1 MRVMV
6 LGANGM
12 LGHKLI
18 QTLSEHFDVIGTV
31 RDDAKN
37 FSQHP
42 VLGSMELLG
51 NVCADQFDSVRKAID
66 FYGPDYVVNCI
77 GIVKQ
82 LPSAHDAIASITINA
97 LFPHQLAQYCRDSG
111 TRVVHYSTD
120 CIFSGNVGNYKEED
134 FPDATDLYGR
144 TKYLGEVD
152 YENCLTLRTSIIGRE
167 LGKSHSLI
175 EWFIA
180 QNGKCIKGYTKAIFS
195 GLTTKVHGDI
205 LSQIFRQWPQLSGIY
220 HLAAKPIS
228 KYALL
233 SLVKEKYGLDITI
246 EPDET
251 VVCDRS
257 LDGSKFFQ
265 KTGLA
270 PPDWDRMI
278 EDMLVD
284 EKSYH
289 SLRN

>member
-1 MRVMV
+1 M
-6 LGANGM
+6 
-12 LGHKLI
+12 
-18 QTLSEHFDVIGTV
+18 
-31 RDDAKN
+31 
-37 FSQHP
+37 
-42 VLGSMELLG
+42 
-51 NVCADQFDSVRKAID
+51 
-66 FYGPDYVVNCI
+66 
-77 GIVKQ
+77 
-82 LPSAHDAIASITINA
+82 
-97 LFPHQLAQYCRDSG
+97 
-111 TRVVHYSTD
+111 
-120 CIFSGNVGNYKEED
+120 GNYKEED

-251 VVCDRS
+251 VV
-257 LDGSKFFQ
+257 
-265 KTGLA
+265 
-270 PPDWDRMI
+270 
-278 EDMLVD
+278 
-284 EKSYH
+284 
-289 SLRN
+289 